1 MAKKTLRP
9 GRTLLIFFISVAVLY
24 GLAALGGT
32 WKPRLGLDLEGGTRI
47 TLQAISDVNQTKL
60 EQARGIIDQ
69 RVNGSGVSEAS
80 VTTQGSRN
88 IVVEIPGKNSKNL
101 IDAVKRTAQM
111 RFRIVAGQ
119 PLPGIPA
126 TSTPSANPTT
136 TPSGTPTSSPSASV
150 TSQPKANKKKD
161 KTAAPNPRVAPHYAD
176 DEDPT
181 PTPTPTDTP
190 AATPGATP
198 AASAASARSAS
209 SSRTAT
215 TTPPGLS

>member
-69 RVNGSGVSEAS
+69 RVNGTGVSEAS

-176 DEDPT
+176 DADPT

-198 AASAASARSAS
+198 AATPAA
-209 SSRTAT
+209 TPEAT
-215 TTPPGLS
+215 PEKPIGQ